1 MEVFKVSVSG
11 SELRFCAAHFI
22 YNQHFKEPLHGHN
35 YELEVEVSGGLGED
49 GFVINFL
56 ELKEAVRKATR
67 SLDHRV
73 LLPTLN
79 PQLLVK
85 VDGGEGGRVSVKC
98 SGGEEY
104 VFPAGDVTL
113 LPVRDT
119 SSEEL
124 ARHLALTLWETLST
138 LRSNLHS
145 LSVKLYETP
154 SYCAFAAV
162 GSSSGRP

>member
-1 MEVFKVSVSG
+1 MEDFRVSVSG
-11 SELRFCAAHFI
+11 SELRFSAAHFI
-22 YNQHFKEPLHGHN
+22 YNAHFKEPLHGHN
-35 YELEVEVSGGLGED
+35 YELEVEVLGGLGED

-56 ELKEAVRKATR
+56 ELKELVKKATR

-79 PQLLVK
+79 PQLLVEP
-85 VDGGEGGRVSVKC
+85 DTEGGAKVSVKC

-104 VFPAGDVTL
+104 VFPAADVVL

-124 ARHLALTLWETLST
+124 ARYLA
-138 LRSNLHS
+138 SNLWDMLS
-145 LSVKLYETP
+145 ALRTNLRALSVTLYETP
-154 SYCAFAAV
+154 SYYASYTA
-162 GSSSGRP
+162 GTSSGTP